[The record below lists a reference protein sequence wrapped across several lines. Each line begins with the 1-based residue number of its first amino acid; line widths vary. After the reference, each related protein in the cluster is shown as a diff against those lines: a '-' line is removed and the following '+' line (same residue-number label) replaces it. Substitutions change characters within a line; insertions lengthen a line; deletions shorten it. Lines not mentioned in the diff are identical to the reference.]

1 LGSTYIT
8 NGSGSIEIASVNFND
23 SGTHQGSDTTY
34 DLVFINEAKSTV
46 ETVVANNPTLN
57 FRIPNL
63 YKLDAGNKI
72 NMMVWM
78 NKLGSSKSGDTWIL
92 SLKNTGVGYYVNE
105 NQGSLGYDNN
115 GDGDAVDYVL
125 SPLFAEGV
133 ARAGV
138 VRMQ

>member
-1 LGSTYIT
+1 
-8 NGSGSIEIASVNFND
+8 
-23 SGTHQGSDTTY
+23 
-34 DLVFINEAKSTV
+34 
-46 ETVVANNPTLN
+46 
-57 FRIPNL
+57 
-63 YKLDAGNKI
+63 
-72 NMMVWM
+72 MMVWM
-78 NKLGSSKSGDTWIL
+78 NKPGSSKSGDTWIL